1 MREALGDDEAE
12 TLMEHLP
19 PLGWAD
25 VATKQDV
32 QHLETVLR
40 SDMGTLETGLR
51 GDMAKLDTGLRGEM
65 SALSATLRGEMVA
78 LSATLQGEMSELRAD
93 LFREQRNQTYTL
105 VSALAALMAVMLAV
119 LRFT

>member
-1 MREALGDDEAE
+1 MREALGDEEAE

-25 VATKQDV
+25 VATKQDLA
-32 QHLETVLR
+32 HLATVMRGEIALL
-40 SDMGTLETGLR
+40 GAGLR
-51 GDMAKLDTGLRGEM
+51 GD
-65 SALSATLRGEMVA
+65 
-78 LSATLQGEMSELRAD
+78 MSELRAD